1 MRSIVLSVLRLVSA
15 MKLSS
20 EFGDCLKATSIPGLF
35 ASKPCGDGRRYGV
48 HRPARRA
55 ARCPWRRARRRAR
68 PSGSAG
74 DAGSATSPRRT
85 RAWALSRRVPVIV
98 VVVVLGRRAP
108 LAQVL
113 GLVGGEAAV
122 ERLQADAEHVGRL
135 SLRARLG
142 EGSLA

>member
-35 ASKPCGDGRRYGV
+35 ASKPCGGGRRYGV

-55 ARCPWRRARRRAR
+55 ARCLWRRARRRAR
-68 PSGSAG
+68 PSGSAD
-74 DAGSATSPRRT
+74 DAGSATSLRRT

-113 GLVGGEAAV
+113 GLIGGEAGVKRPSAASQPV
-122 ERLQADAEHVGRL
+122 RRL
-135 SLRARLG
+135 
-142 EGSLA
+142 